1 MIEEM
6 EPHTLEELSKFL
18 KKKETKVRRKRKEK
32 KKARMTV
39 LAPGL

>member
-6 EPHTLEELSKFL
+6 KPRTLEELSKFL
-18 KKKETKVRRKRKEK
+18 KKKDTKVRRKAEEK